1 MPERISRNCH
11 LCETCCGLEFQVED
25 GKILAV
31 RPDAEDPFS
40 QGYACPKGIAIA
52 DVHEDPDRLRQP
64 MRRTPSGNFEPV
76 SWEEALE
83 ESCSRLAEI
92 RARYGRDAIAAY
104 IGNPVVHDYAT
115 ALVRAGL
122 LAALGTRNC
131 YSAGSQDTSPRFATS
146 WHLYGTSFTIPIP
159 DLDRTDHLLCIG
171 ANPLVSN
178 GSLLTAPNMRAR
190 LRALRARGGRLVVVD
205 PRRTETAREADE
217 HVAILPGGDA
227 ALLLGMLRV
236 LLEEGRVDQDAVGR
250 MARGFEAVEGRVREL
265 DPAALAA
272 GCGVDASTIARLARE
287 FADARTSAAYSRIG
301 VCNSRF
307 GTLATWATD
316 LLNLAAGRLGAP
328 GGAMFTTPAVDLSR
342 MSRVPGFD
350 GHGRFTSRV
359 RGLPETLGDLP
370 AACLAEEIET
380 PGAGQV
386 RALLTY
392 AGNPVLSVP
401 NGRRLDDALAGLD
414 FMVSVDLYVNE
425 TTRHAHIILP
435 PAWALTEHHYD
446 LIFAPVAVRNFARW
460 SPPVVAARAGERAD
474 WEILLALAEGLGGGL
489 TGMGP
494 LDRLLGAAR
503 RFGWRATPAHMLDL
517 LLRTGSHGDA
527 FLPRWLRFGRFRRG
541 LSLARLRELPHGADL
556 GPLEPGVA
564 RRILHRDRRV
574 HVDARPFLEG
584 FDAWARD
591 PAASVP
597 RDGELL
603 LIGRRDVRTNNSW
616 MHNIPAL
623 VSGRERCVLLVH
635 PQDAERAGVGDGET
649 AVLESRVH
657 RGPVPVRL
665 CDEMRPGVVSLP
677 HGWGHASA
685 ARFLRTAGKRPGVS
699 FNDWSDDAETESIV
713 GQSILNGVPVRLHA
727 AVPDRERGREGDAHR
742 VA

>member
-1 MPERISRNCH
+1 MPAIVHRTCH
-11 LCETCCGLEFQVED
+11 LCEACCGLEFHVE
-25 GKILAV
+25 GEKILAV

-40 QGYACPKGIAIA
+40 RGYACPKGIAIA
-52 DVHEDPDRLRQP
+52 DVHADPDRLRQP
-64 MRRTPSGNFEPV
+64 VRRTPSGDFAPV
-76 SWEEALE
+76 TWEDALAEAGA
-83 ESCSRLAEI
+83 RLGEI
-92 RARYGRDAIAAY
+92 RARHGRDALAVY
-104 IGNPVVHDYAT
+104 VGNPIVHDYAA

-131 YSAGSQDTSPRFATS
+131 YSAGSQDTSPRFASS
-146 WHLYGTSFTIPIP
+146 WHLYGSSFATPIP
-159 DLDRTDHLLCIG
+159 DLERTDFLLCIG

-236 LLEEGRVDQDAVGR
+236 LLDEARVDRAAVGR
-250 MARGFEAVEGRVREL
+250 LARGFEAVERRVRALE
-265 DPAALAA
+265 PAALAA
-272 GCGVDASTIARLARE
+272 AAGVPWDVIARLARA
-287 FADARTSAAYSRIG
+287 FADAPSSAAYSRVG

-307 GTLATWATD
+307 GSLATWATD

-328 GGAMFTTPAVDLSR
+328 GGAMFTTPAVDPSRLSR
-342 MSRVPGFD
+342 LPGFD
-350 GHGRFTSRV
+350 GHGRFASRV

-380 PGAGQV
+380 PGPGQV
-386 RALLTY
+386 RGFLTY

-401 NGRRLDDALAGLD
+401 NGRRLDRALAGLE

-425 TTRHAHIILP
+425 TTRHAHLILP
-435 PAWALTEHHYD
+435 PAWSLAGEHYD
-446 LIFAPVAVRNFARW
+446 LLFAPVAVRNFARW
-460 SPPVVAARAGERAD
+460 SPAVVPPRPGERAD
-474 WEILLALAEGLGGGL
+474 WEILLALAEGLGGGM
-489 TGMGP
+489 TGVRP
-494 LDRLLGAAR
+494 VDRLLRAAR
-503 RFGWRATPAHMLDL
+503 RLGWRVTPEHVLDL
-517 LLRTGSHGDA
+517 LLRTGSHGDGL
-527 FLPRWLRFGRFRRG
+527 LPRPLRFGRFRRG
-541 LSLARLRELPHGADL
+541 LSLARLRRLPRGADL

-574 HVDARPFLEG
+574 HVDAAPFLEA

-591 PAASVP
+591 PAAGAP
-597 RDGELL
+597 REGELL

-623 VSGRERCVLLVH
+623 VAGRERCVLLVH
-635 PQDAERAGVGDGET
+635 PDDARRAGVRDGGT

-657 RGPVPVRL
+657 RGTVPVRVS
-665 CDEMRPGVVSLP
+665 DEMRPGVVSLP
-677 HGWGHASA
+677 HGWGHAPA
-685 ARFLRTAGKRPGVS
+685 ARFLRTAGQRPGVS
-699 FNDWSDDAETESIV
+699 INDWSDDAETEALV
-713 GQSILNGVPVRLHA
+713 GQSILNGVPVRLEA
-727 AVPDRERGREGDAHR
+727 APQV
-742 VA
+742 